1 MALARGTAVGV
12 CIGIA
17 PLMPFKSLLILFFT
31 VATKSS
37 AVAAFI
43 ACTIICNPVTYVPLY
58 YLAWLVGN
66 FLLPGRA
73 GWATLKVTL
82 ARMQEVGFLEAAV
95 LAGQLG
101 FNAIAVLL
109 VGGLVLAMPVAFFSY
124 PAALRFFKRRERIR
138 SERRLNGA
146 NKEGIES

>member
-1 MALARGTAVGV
+1 M
-12 CIGIA
+12 
-17 PLMPFKSLLILFFT
+17 
-31 VATKSS
+31 
-37 AVAAFI
+37 AAFI
-43 ACTIICNPVTYVPLY
+43 TCTIICNPFTYVPLY

-73 GWATLKVTL
+73 GWATLKDTL

-101 FNAIAVLL
+101 FNVLVVLL

-138 SERRLNGA
+138 SARRLFGDN
-146 NKEGIES
+146 

>member
-1 MALARGTAVGV
+1 VALARGTAVGV

-31 VATKSS
+31 VVTKSS
-37 AVAAFI
+37 TVAALI
-43 ACTIICNPVTYVPLY
+43 ACTIICNPFTYVPLY

-82 ARMQEVGFLEAAV
+82 ARIQEVGFVEAVV

-101 FNAIAVLL
+101 FNAIVVLL

-124 PAALRFFKRRERIR
+124 PAALRFFRRRERIR
-138 SERRLNGA
+138 SARSLFGD
-146 NKEGIES
+146 NKERIES